1 MLWTDL
7 LAALALVL
15 VIEGLL
21 PFANPGGWRRVV
33 LMVARMDDR
42 TLRFVGLS
50 SIIVGLALLT
60 LVRMFA

>member
-1 MLWTDL
+1 LWTDL

-21 PFANPGGWRRVV
+21 PFASPVGWRRVV